1 MQISIQLY
9 TVRNEIAA
17 DPLGT
22 LKALASF
29 GLKYVEL
36 GGLDRDSV
44 KDWRG
49 YLDETGLQVS
59 GAHYGLDQFE
69 DPSALFDVMNVLDC
83 KTIIMPWTSSDN
95 FASLDAI
102 KQFSEKLVDAGSK
115 AHAAGFDYLYH
126 NHDFEIN
133 EVAGKSGLEHL
144 MDLVPASHMNFE
156 VDVAWV
162 RVGGKDEVSFIN
174 DHADRVKMLH
184 LKDVDPSKTP
194 RWTIAGDGL
203 VDMDGCIEF
212 AQKNNISFGGIELD
226 ESPCPPLEAVQQSYE
241 FFKTKGLS

>member
-1 MQISIQLY
+1 MRISIQLY

-36 GGLDRDSV
+36 GGLTRDSV

-49 YLDETGLQVS
+49 YLDETGLKVS
-59 GAHYGLDQFE
+59 GAHYGLAEFDDYE
-69 DPSALFDVMNVLDC
+69 ALFDVMTVIDC

-102 KQFSEKLVDAGSK
+102 KAFSDKLVDAGGQ

-126 NHDFEIN
+126 NHDFEIK
-133 EVAGKSGLEHL
+133 EVDGKSGLEHL
-144 MDLVPASHMNFE
+144 MELVPATHMNFE

-162 RVGGKDEVSFIN
+162 RVGGKNEVSFIN
-174 DHADRVKMLH
+174 EHADRVKMLH

-203 VDMDGCIEF
+203 VDMDGCIAF
-212 AQKNNISFGGIELD
+212 AAANNIPYGAIELD
-226 ESPCPPLEAVQQSYE
+226 ESPCPPLEAVQRSYE
-241 FFKTKGLS
+241 YFKSKGLS